1 MQSHSHNLK
10 EQPYTNF
17 TSMYNKDFNEKQGN
31 YNGHVKPDSS
41 RNAIVFGNNVLPM
54 VTTNK
59 TDFTK
64 K

>member
-1 MQSHSHNLK
+1 MQAHNHDLK

-17 TSMYNKDFNEKQGN
+17 KSMYNKDFDEKQAVYQGN
-31 YNGHVKPDSS
+31 IKPDNQK
-41 RNAIVFGNNVLPM
+41 NAIVFGNNQLPM
-54 VTTNK
+54 MTTNK